1 MGGGALRSVLSA
13 WGLLGPTRAAASCA
27 RVGLRPTGR
36 VGPTRSKH
44 ANPRRA
50 RCAYPPLPRER
61 NRPPRAQARATEQHD
76 ASQSLGTCASDEQE
90 PSARGTMGAL
100 RLSELM
106 SGPSAQHDSN
116 APPARPADGGWGG
129 LGVGAPLCER
139 RRGGYEAR
147 ARLGLAGAG
156 FVGPTRLVGRMASYS
171 GDASVA
177 ACRPQG
183 HPNQARSKNDA
194 FACPRT
200 RRQRK

>member
-1 MGGGALRSVLSA
+1 MRFVLSA
-13 WGLLGPTRAAASCA
+13 RRALGPGRAAASCA
-27 RVGLRPTGR
+27 RVGLRPNGR
-36 VGPTRSKH
+36 VGPTRGRH

-50 RCAYPPLPRER
+50 NRAYPPLPRER

-76 ASQSLGTCASDEQE
+76 ASQS
-90 PSARGTMGAL
+90 PSK
-100 RLSELM
+100 RLAPEWM
-106 SGPSAQHDSN
+106 RKPIAQHDSN

-156 FVGPTRLVGRMASYS
+156 FVGPTRLVDRMASYS

-177 ACRPQG
+177 AHRPQG

-194 FACPRT
+194 FACPHT

>member
-1 MGGGALRSVLSA
+1 MGGAALRSVLSA
-13 WGLLGPTRAAASCA
+13 WGLLGPARATASCA

-76 ASQSLGTCASDEQE
+76 ASQS
-90 PSARGTMGAL
+90 PSK
-100 RLSELM
+100 RLAPEWM
-106 SGPSAQHDSN
+106 RKPIAQHDSN

-171 GDASVA
+171 GDASVGPA
-177 ACRPQG
+177 APWASTPDTPNKQQNRGAQNRG
-183 HPNQARSKNDA
+183 HL
-194 FACPRT
+194 
-200 RRQRK
+200 

>member
-1 MGGGALRSVLSA
+1 MGGAALRSVLSA
-13 WGLLGPTRAAASCA
+13 WGLLGAVPPVASCA
-27 RVGLRPTGR
+27 SVGRERPTGR
-36 VGPTRSKH
+36 VGPTSRKP
-44 ANPRRA
+44 ANPRLA
-50 RCAYPPLPRER
+50 RVSYPPVPRPR
-61 NRPPRAQARATEQHD
+61 NRPQTAQPQATFEQHD
-76 ASQSLGTCASDEQE
+76 ASQS
-90 PSARGTMGAL
+90 PSK
-100 RLSELM
+100 RLAPEWM
-106 SGPSAQHDSN
+106 RKPIAQHDSN

-156 FVGPTRLVGRMASYS
+156 FVGPTRLVDRMASYS

-177 ACRPQG
+177 AHRPQG

-194 FACPRT
+194 FACPHT